1 MLSQQNADLKRDI
14 SKLNAEKKAIEL
26 QSLMESEKI
35 KMNEFELAEL
45 QERVEEVEDDM
56 NKYIDKGDNLYAELR
71 QDIRDQ
77 DETEVE
83 LNDELNNHK
92 NNMNEL

>member
-35 KMNEFELAEL
+35 KMNEFELSEL

-71 QDIRDQ
+71 
-77 DETEVE
+77 
-83 LNDELNNHK
+83 
-92 NNMNEL
+92 